1 MANETYSE
9 KVSVNMNS
17 ATLASIDLL
26 VDNGYY
32 SNRSDFI
39 NQAVRQ
45 SLRDHRSDIDRIV
58 EKNEKTATHRSG
70 NLTVAAPAV
79 PTEPELPAA
88 RMGNHWFLGV
98 SDLSRREVE
107 ALHAAG
113 ETLRLKG
120 YGVLIIDEDCDEEML
135 FSVVEEIT
143 VRGKV
148 KASDRVKK
156 HYGLK

>member
-45 SLRDHRSDIDRIV
+45 SLRDHRGDIDRIV
-58 EKNEKTATHRSG
+58 EKHEKRATHSSG
-70 NLTVAAPAV
+70 ALTVSTPMV
-79 PTEPELPAA
+79 STL
-88 RMGNHWFLGV
+88 RGGDHWFFGV
-98 SDLSRREVE
+98 SGITRKELEE
-107 ALHAAG
+107 LHEAG
-113 ETLRLKG
+113 ETMRLKG
-120 YGVLIIDEDCDEEML
+120 YGVLVIDDDCDEEML
-135 FSVVEEIT
+135 FKVVEELK

-148 KASDRVKK
+148 CAADSVKK

>member
-1 MANETYSE
+1 MANEMYSE

-39 NQAVRQ
+39 NQAVRESLKERQ
-45 SLRDHRSDIDRIV
+45 SVIDRIV
-58 EKNEKTATHRSG
+58 EKNESMATYECG
-70 NLTVAAPAV
+70 NWKVGAKASQS
-79 PTEPELPAA
+79 A
-88 RMGNHWFLGV
+88 RVGDHWFFGA
-98 SDLSRREVE
+98 SGITRRELE
-107 ALHAAG
+107 ELHAAG

-120 YGVLIIDEDCDEEML
+120 YGVLVIDKDCDEEML
-135 FSVVEEIT
+135 FTVVEEIK

-148 KASDRVKK
+148 HCSDRVKQ
-156 HYGLK
+156 HYGIK

>member
-1 MANETYSE
+1 MGNETYSE

-70 NLTVAAPAV
+70 NLTVSTPMV
-79 PTEPELPAA
+79 NTL
-88 RMGNHWFLGV
+88 RGGDHWFFGV
-98 SDLSRREVE
+98 SGITRKELEE
-107 ALHAAG
+107 LHAAG
-113 ETLRLKG
+113 ETMRLKG
-120 YGVLIIDEDCDEEML
+120 YGMLVIDDDCDEEML
-135 FSVVEEIT
+135 FSVVEEIK

-148 KASDRVKK
+148 CASDSVKK